1 MNFLYLLTSHERK
14 ISVLLLIMILMM
26 SILDT
31 IGVASIIPFITVLTN
46 PDLVETNNFLN
57 YMFQFSKKYG
67 VENTQ
72 EFLVSLGVLVFII
85 LVMSLTFKAI
95 TTYFQIRFVQ
105 MREYSIGKR
114 FVEGSLNQPYIWFL
128 DKNSADLGKT
138 ILSEVGQ
145 VIANGLR
152 PFIQL
157 IADSM
162 VTLAIITLLI
172 IVDPKLMLIV
182 FFSLSSSYIV
192 IYALS
197 KKFLKRTGTER
208 LKNNKLRF
216 TAVSEAFG
224 AAKEVKISGLE
235 ENYSKRFSNAAY
247 IFASHQ
253 SYALTI
259 EQVPRYILEAV
270 AFGGVMLLILYLM
283 SQTGSFNT
291 ALPIISVYVFAG
303 YRLMP
308 ALQSIYRSITLLT
321 YVGPS
326 IEALIKNFKELKQDE
341 ITKNTNVLPLNQ
353 SISLKNIHF
362 NYPNTP
368 RKALKDIN
376 VIIPAKTT
384 FGIMGTTG
392 SGKTTMVDTILG
404 LLQPQEGT
412 FEVDG
417 NLITKKNLRSWQ
429 HSIGYVPQN
438 IYLADDT
445 ISANIAFGI
454 DPGNID
460 QKKVEKAAILA
471 NLHTFVTEELTNKYQ
486 TKVGERGIKLS
497 GGERQRIG
505 IARALYSNP
514 QLLILDEATSALDNK
529 TEAAIMDGVN
539 SLSKDITIIIIA
551 HRLSTLNKCD
561 IIIKL
566 KKGEIIDQGKFN
578 EMVDSK
584 NSIEFEK

>member
-1 MNFLYLLTSHERK
+1 MNFLYLLTSHEKR
-14 ISVLLLIMILMM
+14 ISVLLFLMILIM

-31 IGVASIIPFITVLTN
+31 IGVASIIPFISILAN
-46 PDLVETNNFLN
+46 PDLVETNNYLN
-57 YMFQFSKKYG
+57 YMFQFSNKYG

-72 EFLVSLGVLVFII
+72 EFLVALGVLVFII
-85 LVMSLTFKAI
+85 LVTSLTFKAI
-95 TTYFQIRFVQ
+95 TTYFQVRFVQ

-114 FVEGSLNQPYIWFL
+114 FVEASLNQPYIWFL

-138 ILSEVGQ
+138 VLSEVGQ
-145 VIANGLR
+145 VIATGLR

-162 VTLAIITLLI
+162 VTIAIIILLI

-182 FFSLSSSYIV
+182 FFSLSLSYV
-192 IYALS
+192 LIYAFT
-197 KKFLKRTGTER
+197 KRFLKRMGTER
-208 LKNNKLRF
+208 LKNNELRF

-224 AAKEVKISGLE
+224 AAKEIKISGLE
-235 ENYSKRFSNAAY
+235 ESYTKRFSNAAY

-253 SYALTI
+253 SYALSI
-259 EQVPRYILEAV
+259 EQVPRYILEAI
-270 AFGGVMLLILYLM
+270 AFGGIMLLILYLM

-308 ALQSIYRSITLLT
+308 ALQSIYRSVTLLT

-326 IEALIKNFKELKQDE
+326 IEALVKNFKGLKKVEL
-341 ITKNTNVLPLNQ
+341 TKNKDFLPLNKK
-353 SISLKNIHF
+353 ITLRNIHF
-362 NYPNTP
+362 SYPNTS

-384 FGIMGTTG
+384 VGFMGTTG

-404 LLQPQEGT
+404 LLEPQEGT
-412 FEVDG
+412 LEVDG

-429 HSIGYVPQN
+429 HSIGYVPQH

-454 DPGNID
+454 DPENVD
-460 QKKVEKAAILA
+460 QKKIEKAAILA
-471 NLHTFVTEELTNKYQ
+471 NLHSFVIEELPNKYQ
-486 TKVGERGIKLS
+486 TKVGERGIQLS

-514 QLLILDEATSALDNK
+514 QLLILDEATSALDNQ
-529 TEAAIMDGVN
+529 TEAAIMDGIN

-561 IIIKL
+561 NIIKL
-566 KKGEIIDQGKFN
+566 EKGEIINQGKFD

-584 NSIEFEK
+584 GSINS

>member
-1 MNFLYLLTSHERK
+1 MNFLYLLTSHEKR
-14 ISVLLLIMILMM
+14 ISVLLFLMILIM

-31 IGVASIIPFITVLTN
+31 IGVASIIPFISILAN
-46 PDLVETNNFLN
+46 PDLVETNNYLN
-57 YMFQFSKKYG
+57 YMFQFSNKYG

-72 EFLVSLGVLVFII
+72 EFLVALGVLVFII
-85 LVMSLTFKAI
+85 LVTSLTFKAI
-95 TTYFQIRFVQ
+95 TTYFQVRFVQ

-114 FVEGSLNQPYIWFL
+114 FVEASLNQPYIWFL

-138 ILSEVGQ
+138 VLSEVGQ
-145 VIANGLR
+145 VIATGLR

-162 VTLAIITLLI
+162 VTIAIIILLI

-182 FFSLSSSYIV
+182 FFSLSSSYV
-192 IYALS
+192 LIYAFT
-197 KKFLKRTGTER
+197 KRFLKRMGTER
-208 LKNNKLRF
+208 LKNNELRF

-224 AAKEVKISGLE
+224 AAKEIKISGLE
-235 ENYSKRFSNAAY
+235 ESYTKRFSNAAY

-253 SYALTI
+253 SYALSI
-259 EQVPRYILEAV
+259 EQVPRYILEAI
-270 AFGGVMLLILYLM
+270 AFGGIMLLILYLM
-283 SQTGSFNT
+283 SQTGNFNT

-308 ALQSIYRSITLLT
+308 ALQSIYRSVTLLT

-326 IEALIKNFKELKQDE
+326 VEALVKNFKGLKKVEL
-341 ITKNTNVLPLNQ
+341 TKNKDFLPLNKK
-353 SISLKNIHF
+353 ITLRNIHF
-362 NYPNTP
+362 SYPNTS

-384 FGIMGTTG
+384 VGFMGTTG

-404 LLQPQEGT
+404 LLEPQEGT
-412 FEVDG
+412 LEVDG

-429 HSIGYVPQN
+429 HSIGYVPQH

-454 DPGNID
+454 DPENVD
-460 QKKVEKAAILA
+460 QKKIEKAAILA
-471 NLHTFVTEELTNKYQ
+471 NLHSFVIEELPNKYQ
-486 TKVGERGIKLS
+486 TKVGERGIQLS

-514 QLLILDEATSALDNK
+514 QLLILDEATSALDIQ
-529 TEAAIMDGVN
+529 TEAAIMDGID

-561 IIIKL
+561 NIIKL
-566 KKGEIIDQGKFN
+566 EKGEIINQGKFD

-584 NSIEFEK
+584 GSINS

>member
-1 MNFLYLLTSHERK
+1 MNFLYLLTSHEKR
-14 ISVLLLIMILMM
+14 ISVLLFLMILIM

-31 IGVASIIPFITVLTN
+31 IGVASIIPFISILAN
-46 PDLVETNNFLN
+46 PDLVETNNYLN
-57 YMFQFSKKYG
+57 YMFQFSNKYG

-72 EFLVSLGVLVFII
+72 EFLVALGVLVFII
-85 LVMSLTFKAI
+85 LVTSLTFKAI
-95 TTYFQIRFVQ
+95 TTYFQVRFVQ

-114 FVEGSLNQPYIWFL
+114 FVEASLNQPYIWFL

-138 ILSEVGQ
+138 VLSEVGQ
-145 VIANGLR
+145 VIATGLR

-162 VTLAIITLLI
+162 VTIAIIILLI

-182 FFSLSSSYIV
+182 FFSLSSSYV
-192 IYALS
+192 LIYAFT
-197 KKFLKRTGTER
+197 KRFLKRMGTER
-208 LKNNKLRF
+208 LKNNELRF

-224 AAKEVKISGLE
+224 AAKEIKISGLE
-235 ENYSKRFSNAAY
+235 ESYTKRFSNAAY

-253 SYALTI
+253 SYALSI
-259 EQVPRYILEAV
+259 EQVPRYILEAI
-270 AFGGVMLLILYLM
+270 AFGGIMLLILYLM

-308 ALQSIYRSITLLT
+308 ALQSIYRSVTLLT

-326 IEALIKNFKELKQDE
+326 IEALVKNFKGLKKVEL
-341 ITKNTNVLPLNQ
+341 TKNKDFLPLNKK
-353 SISLKNIHF
+353 ITLRNIHF
-362 NYPNTP
+362 SYPNTS

-384 FGIMGTTG
+384 VGFMGTTG

-404 LLQPQEGT
+404 LLEPQEGT
-412 FEVDG
+412 LEVDG

-429 HSIGYVPQN
+429 HSIGYVPQH

-454 DPGNID
+454 DPENVD
-460 QKKVEKAAILA
+460 QKKIEKAAILA
-471 NLHTFVTEELTNKYQ
+471 NLHSFVIEELPNKYQ
-486 TKVGERGIKLS
+486 TKVGERGIQLS

-514 QLLILDEATSALDNK
+514 QLLILDEATSALDNQ
-529 TEAAIMDGVN
+529 TEAAIMDGIN

-561 IIIKL
+561 NIIKL
-566 KKGEIIDQGKFN
+566 EKGEIINQGKFD

-584 NSIEFEK
+584 GSINS

>member
-1 MNFLYLLTSHERK
+1 MNFLYLLTSHEKR
-14 ISVLLLIMILMM
+14 ISVLLFLMILIM
-26 SILDT
+26 SILDM
-31 IGVASIIPFITVLTN
+31 IGVASIIPFIAVLTN
-46 PDLVETNNFLN
+46 PDLVESNNYLN

-67 VENTQ
+67 VENIQ
-72 EFLVSLGVLVFII
+72 EFLILLGVLMFII
-85 LVMSLTFKAI
+85 LVTSLTFKAI
-95 TTYFQIRFVQ
+95 TTYFQVRFVQ

-114 FVEGSLNQPYIWFL
+114 FVEASLNQPYIWFL

-138 ILSEVGQ
+138 VLSEVGQ
-145 VIANGLR
+145 VIATGLR

-162 VTLAIITLLI
+162 VTIAIIILLI

-182 FFSLSSSYIV
+182 FFSLSSTYV
-192 IYALS
+192 LIYAFT
-197 KKFLKRTGTER
+197 KRFLKRMGTER
-208 LKNNKLRF
+208 LKNNELRF

-224 AAKEVKISGLE
+224 AAKEIKISGLE
-235 ENYSKRFSNAAY
+235 ESYTKRFSNAAY

-253 SYALTI
+253 SYALSI
-259 EQVPRYILEAV
+259 EQVPRYILEAI
-270 AFGGVMLLILYLM
+270 AFGGIMLLILYLM

-308 ALQSIYRSITLLT
+308 ALQSIYRSVTLLT

-326 IEALIKNFKELKQDE
+326 IEALVKNFKGLKKVEL
-341 ITKNTNVLPLNQ
+341 TKNKDFLPLNKK
-353 SISLKNIHF
+353 ITLRNIHF
-362 NYPNTP
+362 SYPNTS

-384 FGIMGTTG
+384 VGFMGTTG

-404 LLQPQEGT
+404 LLEPQEGT
-412 FEVDG
+412 LEVDG

-429 HSIGYVPQN
+429 HSIGYVPQH

-454 DPGNID
+454 DPENVD
-460 QKKVEKAAILA
+460 QKKIEKAAILA
-471 NLHTFVTEELTNKYQ
+471 NLHSFVIEELPNKYQ
-486 TKVGERGIKLS
+486 TKVGERGIQLS

-514 QLLILDEATSALDNK
+514 QLLILDEATSALDNQ
-529 TEAAIMDGVN
+529 TEAAIMDGIN

-551 HRLSTLNKCD
+551 HRLSTLNKCYN
-561 IIIKL
+561 IIKL
-566 KKGEIIDQGKFN
+566 EKGEIINQGKFD

-584 NSIEFEK
+584 GSINS